1 MDKDRRVVWF
11 EEVGKEDIPQVGGKG
26 ANLGEMTKAGIPVPP
41 GFIVTAQ
48 SYYDFLQKSN
58 LSDKI
63 RKLLSDLDTNDSQ
76 ELQKVASTV
85 KELLNAAVMP
95 KETAREIAQAYG
107 KLGSGAVAVRS
118 SATAEDLPEASF
130 AGQQRTFL
138 NVTGKNN
145 VIAAVQGCWASL
157 FEPRAIFYRAH
168 QGFDHFSVGIAVPV
182 QRMVQSEASGV
193 MFTLDPITN
202 DRSKI
207 VIEAVYG
214 LGEAIVSGEVTPD
227 LYVVNKEDLEISDK
241 KLARQEWQLVRN
253 SKRGKDLEKANTR
266 VAVLEA
272 VQAKQK
278 FSDDDIIAL
287 AKMGKRIED
296 HYAFPQDIEWAKE
309 GEELFIVQTRPVT
322 TMKDTTEKK
331 DVTGTVETLLLTGSP
346 ASPGLASGPTRLIQQ
361 PSEIDRVL
369 VGDVLVAGM
378 TTPDFVPAMKRA
390 AAIVTDRGG
399 RTCHAAIVSR
409 ELGIPCVVGTG
420 NATKVLKQEQIIT
433 VDGSVG
439 KVFEGRLV
447 TEKRAIPTLE
457 PKTRVRTNTKVYV
470 NLAEPELAEKVA
482 SRHVDGVGLLRAEFI
497 IAQIGEHPRYMISQ
511 GRGEE
516 FVERL
521 AEGVTTFAR
530 AFNPRPVVYRTT
542 DFKTN
547 EYRNLKGGEEYE
559 DIEEN
564 PMLGYRGCS
573 RYVQEADVFKM
584 EIEMVKRVRENYKN
598 LWVMIPF
605 VRTVDEMAHL
615 MSILKDEGLCSS
627 KDFKIWM
634 MVEVPSNIFL
644 IDEFID
650 VGIDGIS
657 IGSNDLTQLILGI
670 DRDSPKLEGVF
681 DERNEAV
688 MLALKKAI
696 RAAARRGITASICG
710 QAPSVY
716 PELTKKLV
724 KWGINSVSVS
734 PDAIE
739 STREI
744 IARAEGRMVSP
755 SLWRR
760 KARAPRNL
768 YQPVYTKSRFN
779 ERKDDS
785 EAE

>member
-1 MDKDRRVVWF
+1 MDKDHRVVWF
-11 EEVGKEDIPQVGGKG
+11 EDVGKEDIPLVGGKG

-41 GFIVTAQ
+41 GFIVTAS
-48 SYYDFLQKSN
+48 SYFHFLQKSN
-58 LSDKI
+58 LTDRI
-63 RKLLSDLDTNDSQ
+63 RQLLSSFDPNDS
-76 ELQKVASTV
+76 EKLHKVASEV
-85 KELLNAAVMP
+85 KDLLNAAAMP
-95 KETAREIAQAYG
+95 QEIAQEIMQAYEQMG
-107 KLGSGAVAVRS
+107 GGLVAVRS

-138 NVTGKNN
+138 NVEGENE

-168 QGFDHFSVGIAVPV
+168 QGFDHFTVGIAVPV

-193 MFTLDPITN
+193 LFTLDPVTS
-202 DRSKI
+202 DRGKV

-227 LYVVNKEDLEISDK
+227 LYVVDKEGLSIIDM
-241 KLARQEWQLVRN
+241 KLARQEWKLVRN
-253 SKRGKDLEKANTR
+253 AQADKDLERVNVR
-266 VAVLEA
+266 VAIPEA
-272 VQAKQK
+272 EQARQK
-278 FSDDDIIAL
+278 LSDKDIIAL
-287 AKMGKRIED
+287 AKIGRKIED

-309 GEELFIVQTRPVT
+309 GGVLFIVQTRPVT
-322 TMKDTTEKK
+322 TVKDAAEQQEVAETIEKP
-331 DVTGTVETLLLTGSP
+331 VLTGSP
-346 ASPGLASGPTRLIQQ
+346 ASPGTASGPSRIIHQS
-361 PSEIDRVL
+361 SEIDRVL
-369 VGDVLVAGM
+369 DGDVLVAEI

-390 AAIVTDRGG
+390 VAIVTDRGG

-409 ELGIPCVVGTG
+409 ELGIPCVVGTD
-420 NATKVLKQEQIIT
+420 NATKVLKPEQLVT
-433 VDGSVG
+433 VDGSQG
-439 KVFEGRLV
+439 KVFEGYLV
-447 TEKRAIPTLE
+447 AEKRAIPTIE

-470 NLAEPELAEKVA
+470 NLADPDLAERVA
-482 SRHVDGVGLLRAEFI
+482 SRHVNGVGLLRAEFI

-511 GRGEE
+511 GREQE

-559 DIEEN
+559 TIEEN

-573 RYVQEADVFKM
+573 RYVQEADVFRM
-584 EIEMVKRVRENYKN
+584 EIEMVKRVREDYKN

-605 VRTVDEMAHL
+605 VRTVGEMARL
-615 MSILKDEGLCSS
+615 IRILKDEGLRSS
-627 KDFKIWM
+627 KVFKIWM

-644 IDEFID
+644 IDKFID

-670 DRDSPKLEGVF
+670 DRDNPKLAEDF

-688 MLALKKAI
+688 MLAVKKAI
-696 RAAARRGITASICG
+696 KTSVKRGITVSICG
-710 QAPSVY
+710 QAPSSY

-724 KWGINSVSVS
+724 RWGITSVSVS

-739 STREI
+739 TTREI

-760 KARAPRNL
+760 KARSPRNL
-768 YQPVYTKSRFN
+768 YQPAHTKSAAR
-779 ERKDDS
+779 ER
-785 EAE
+785 